1 MGPPSPLA
9 HRVGVS
15 DDVPP
20 VPFRPGSSED
30 FERLY
35 RESHPKILATLV
47 GMLGDRAV
55 AEDCAQETFTRALR
69 AWSRWRPDAP
79 PEAWVHRIAVNVAVS
94 ARRRQTLHQLGERV
108 RNLGGA
114 EPVTDPSDGTRREL
128 LDALRRLPPRQAAV
142 IVLRHLHGYT
152 NREIATSLGV
162 PERTVASR
170 LAAAKA
176 RLRTDLGWVDTGIG
190 DGPDGESGRSG
201 ARRVLQ
207 EHAP

>member
-1 MGPPSPLA
+1 MSA
-9 HRVGVS
+9 
-15 DDVPP
+15 DVPP
-20 VPFRPGSSED
+20 WPFRPGSSED

-35 RESHPKILATLV
+35 RESHPKVLATLI
-47 GMLGDRAV
+47 GMLGDRAA

-69 AWSRWRPDAP
+69 AWPRWRPDAP

-108 RNLGGA
+108 RHLGGA
-114 EPVTDPSDGTRREL
+114 TPVADPTDGIRGEL

-152 NREIATSLGV
+152 NREIAASLGV

-170 LAAAKA
+170 LATAKA
-176 RLRTDLGWVDTGIG
+176 RLRADLGWEETGDVVGRIG
-190 DGPDGESGRSG
+190 DDAVEESGRSST
-201 ARRVLQ
+201 RRVFQ
-207 EHAP
+207 EHAQ